1 MVEIDSIVVY
11 FSHRLTSN
19 RFYNTTYTLFAVSI
33 TLIYTVYEA
42 TAAEKP
48 GLFQWVD
55 MAISILDTMEK
66 CVVAKK
72 AATLIRR
79 AVERARDG
87 PKMNDVVLDQRPM
100 EGIVYDPSRA
110 FSDWWGPLN
119 LVDGDLESSFFF
131 DLGGLEGGL
140 DIPDQN
146 FNSGGHER

>member
-1 MVEIDSIVVY
+1 MVEFDSIFVY
-11 FSHRLTSN
+11 LSHRLTSN

-48 GLFQWVD
+48 ALFQWVD
-55 MAISILDTMEK
+55 MAIIILDTMEE

-79 AVERARDG
+79 AIDRARDG
-87 PKMNDVVLDQRPM
+87 PKINDVVLSQRPM
-100 EGIVYDPSRA
+100 EGIIYDPSRA

-119 LVDGDLESSFFF
+119 LVDGDLESSYLF
-131 DLGGLEGGL
+131 DLGGLEGGF
-140 DIPDQN
+140 DIPEQSFDN
-146 FNSGGHER
+146 GDYES